1 MLAILSSVLLDAQG
15 DPNNFTAT
23 DLERGI
29 QASPSSLLLL
39 ILMLWSISV
48 LIYAILFF
56 PELKQLMSDGGGV
69 HTSRKALPAELL
81 DAQTGPYLKAER
93 AERARRVPP
102 LTVRGGS
109 GRKTTAAPNSLLED
123 ATQDRRA

>member
-1 MLAILSSVLLDAQG
+1 MLPILLNMLVEAQP
-15 DPNNFTAT
+15 DRINFTAT
-23 DLERGI
+23 DLEQGI

-39 ILMLWSISV
+39 ILMLWSIPV

-56 PELKQLMSDGGGV
+56 PELQQLISDGRGV
-69 HTSRKALPAELL
+69 HTSRKALPAELV
-81 DAQTGPYLKAER
+81 DALTGPYLKAER

-109 GRKTTAAPNSLLED
+109 GRKITAAPY
-123 ATQDRRA
+123 